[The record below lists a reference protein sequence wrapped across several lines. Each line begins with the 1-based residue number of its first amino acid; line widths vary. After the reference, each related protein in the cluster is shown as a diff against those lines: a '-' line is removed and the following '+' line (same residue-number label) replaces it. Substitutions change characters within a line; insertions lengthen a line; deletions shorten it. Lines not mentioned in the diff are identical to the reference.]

1 MVLSSDIKDLLV
13 TGKVASPLWL
23 LGTLGFTSNLALKA
37 SRQSW
42 VTWDL
47 KFMQVVGVLEEK
59 EGTNTSFASFAEMS
73 EHIAREVSVSM
84 K

>member
-37 SRQSW
+37 FRQSW

-73 EHIAREVSVSM
+73 EHIARELSVSM